1 MDHGSRCRWI
11 IVRASAWKEMSMR
24 DETLVK
30 LTAIIALTIIEIV
43 NLLTYRIDGNV
54 LLTIGAI
61 IGGIA
66 GYEIRRTVDT
76 IRGKARK

>member
-1 MDHGSRCRWI
+1 
-11 IVRASAWKEMSMR
+11 MR
-24 DETLVK
+24 DETIVK

-43 NLLTYRIDGNV
+43 NLLTYKIDGNV

-66 GYEIRRTVDT
+66 GYELKGYIES
-76 IRGKARK
+76 RKQQPS